1 MGSRTDEGETWPYFP
16 TAGATAM
23 LPAEVYVCLGVVK
36 TENVSIMPVTC
47 DQQVTDVDIDGTEF
61 MKKLLAALEKK

>member
-1 MGSRTDEGETWPYFP
+1 MAFP

-23 LPAEVYVCLGVVK
+23 LPAEVYDIVCLGVVK
-36 TENVSIMPVTC
+36 TENVSIMSVIC
-47 DQQVTDVDIDGTEF
+47 DQQVTDVDIDGTES

>member
-1 MGSRTDEGETWPYFP
+1 
-16 TAGATAM
+16 M

-47 DQQVTDVDIDGTEF
+47 DQQVTDVDIDGTES